1 MTRYAVLVSFLMLSA
16 CNTMAGFGE
25 DMTAGGHALTN
36 AAGGTKSSGAST
48 AGSGSSMAAA
58 GPVLRVS
65 PDTVMEAQT
74 NLHTQGLYDGP
85 IDGVMG
91 DSTHAA
97 LARYQQ
103 QKGLPQTGQLDDLT
117 LHDLT
122 STPTP

>member
-16 CNTMAGFGE
+16 CNTMAGFG
-25 DMTAGGHALTN
+25 DDVALGGHALTN
-36 AAGGTKSSGAST
+36 AAETMKGSGAST

-65 PDTVMEAQT
+65 PDTVMQVQT

-91 DSTHAA
+91 NSTHAA

-103 QKGLPQTGQLDDLT
+103 QKGVPQTGQLDNVT

-122 STPTP
+122 STQ